1 VTEQVLSLRLPAA
14 AAGRG
19 GGGGGGG
26 GGQGLSERL
35 AGLLSE
41 DDGAV

>member
-14 AAGRG
+14 TAGR
-19 GGGGGGG
+19 GGGGGG

-41 DDGAV
+41 DDGAA